1 MKQKSWLKCFSLPA
15 VLIAS
20 TLPFQSAYAAKPSH
34 LEHPHSAGTF
44 MIEAMAMRM
53 NMEGLRAGTSDVSNS
68 NAQTIG
74 GKYNN
79 AMVPTEMTMDMFML
93 MPMYNFTKNTSVM
106 LMFNYLDNNM
116 GMTSVD
122 WDGNGQPCAS
132 DMSTSGFG
140 DTQVSLSQKFMDD
153 LFAASIELNIPT
165 GSTDETVDM
174 KMLMGTP
181 AMCHDHKGMV
191 APYGMQLGSGTYD
204 VTPSLTYLGAYY
216 ELRYGAQISYKHRPG
231 ENDSGYSLGDEAKA
245 KLWIR
250 KPFSIATLSGTL
262 DIKRWGDIEGSN
274 PELDEMLNMMAPT
287 ISEVGGANPT
297 KMKLSP
303 TLYPENYGG
312 TLAEI
317 TIGASIPV
325 AMTAIG
331 LDLTFPVYQNLN
343 GLQMKR
349 SWTTAL
355 SVSAMF

>member
-1 MKQKSWLKCFSLPA
+1 MKPNSWLKYFSLPA
-15 VLIAS
+15 ALFVS
-20 TLPFQSAYAAKPSH
+20 TLPIHTAHAAKPSH

-53 NMEGLRAGTSDVSNS
+53 NMEGLRAGTSDVSNAS
-68 NAQTIG
+68 AQTIG
-74 GKYNN
+74 GQYNN

-93 MPMYNFTKNTSVM
+93 MPMYNFTKDTSVM

-116 GMTSVD
+116 SMTSVD
-122 WDGNGQPCAS
+122 WDGSGDPCAS

-204 VTPSLTYLGAYY
+204 ITPSLTYLGAYY
-216 ELRYGAQISYKHRPG
+216 ELRYGAQVSYKYRPG
-231 ENDSGYSLGDEAKA
+231 ENDSGYTLGDEAKA

-250 KPFSIATLSGTL
+250 KPFPFATLSGTL
-262 DIKRWGDIEGSN
+262 DIKRWGDVEGSN
-274 PELDEMLNMMAPT
+274 PDLDEMLNMMAPT
-287 ISEVGGANPT
+287 ITHNGGADQT

-312 TLAEI
+312 TQVDI
-317 TIGASIPV
+317 TIGASFPV

-331 LDLTFPVYQNLN
+331 LDLTMPIYQDLN

-349 SWTTAL
+349 GWTTSL